1 MIQMMQLSAVKKMEK
16 KIKKIIKKMTKI
28 KMITKKIIALMKEI
42 KIMKNQKNLQR
53 KVVTN
58 NKTKIINNSSMLRG
72 NMIQRSEM
80 IWKKMMETTGVE
92 HTNKIRKYIMKIM
105 QKENLKMMSIR
116 SALIQNRD
124 SVSLTKCARTNRS
137 SKLSNTEL
145 TNLLSPTFLCL
156 RMEKTNFIL

>member
-1 MIQMMQLSAVKKMEK
+1 MEK

-72 NMIQRSEM
+72 NMI
-80 IWKKMMETTGVE
+80 
-92 HTNKIRKYIMKIM
+92 
-105 QKENLKMMSIR
+105 
-116 SALIQNRD
+116 
-124 SVSLTKCARTNRS
+124 
-137 SKLSNTEL
+137 
-145 TNLLSPTFLCL
+145 
-156 RMEKTNFIL
+156 